1 MDGLTLFIS
10 GLVAGAVGAVITS
23 LAHNAIPLLL
33 AICTAVLMSV
43 YVDMDKLKDFLLRR
57 GSASVFASVAF
68 GALTPLC
75 ACGTMAVIL
84 GLLTTTLP
92 WGPIMAFLTSSPLM
106 SPDGFVMLAGV
117 VGFRFAVAL
126 LLASIVIGLGSG
138 FLTAIIERN
147 SGFLRG
153 QTRFAGTQATLE
165 KDSPAGKCG
174 CAPATTERL
183 TPVARD
189 CPCGTGLYADG
200 EWTLPSL
207 RLAMRP
213 ASGTPSCCVL
223 PLTPPAPATFA
234 RTGLLAGLK
243 ADRVAIA
250 LVNVGLKQILLYFSV
265 FVGIGFM
272 INELIPEAFIVALF
286 SGGSPFAIPLAAA
299 IGLPLYVS
307 GESAVPLIDALRR
320 AGEGALLAFM
330 ITGQATSAWVI
341 AGISTFMKRR
351 AIILYLAFI
360 VAGALLSGYLYSAYL
375 ALA

>member
-1 MDGLTLFIS
+1 MDGLTVFIS
-10 GLVAGAVGAVITS
+10 NLVAGAVAAVITS
-23 LAHNAIPLLL
+23 LAHNAIPLFL
-33 AICTAVLMSV
+33 AIGTAVLMTV
-43 YVDMDKLKDFLLRR
+43 YVDVEKLKDFLLKR
-57 GSASVFASVAF
+57 GSASVFASVVF

-75 ACGTMAVIL
+75 ACGTMAVII

-138 FLTAIIERN
+138 FLTTVIERN
-147 SGFLRG
+147 TGFLRG
-153 QTRFAGTQATLE
+153 QTRFDGTRA
-165 KDSPAGKCG
+165 SPAGKCG
-174 CAPATTERL
+174 CASATPEKL
-183 TPVARD
+183 SPVASA
-189 CPCGTGLYADG
+189 CSCGTGVYADD
-200 EWTLPSL
+200 EWKLPSL
-207 RLAMRP
+207 RLATRP
-213 ASGTPSCCVL
+213 ASFSPSCCVL
-223 PLTPPAPATFA
+223 PVPTPVSVAPA
-234 RTGLLAGLK
+234 RESILAALK
-243 ADRVAIA
+243 ADRVATA
-250 LVNVGLKQILLYFSV
+250 LVNVGLKQILLYFSI

-286 SGGSPFAIPLAAA
+286 SGRSPFAIPIAAA

-320 AGEGALLAFM
+320 AGAGEGALLAFM

-351 AIILYLAFI
+351 AILLYLAFI
-360 VAGALLSGYLYSAYL
+360 VAGALMSGYLFSAYL